1 VALAIVASLGLGAA
15 FSHWDGPFL
24 FFLAV
29 GGLLAWLI
37 LRDRRGETPAPASA
51 PSAYATAAGSTAYA
65 TAAPPAGGVSLGK
78 VPPAAGQPTG
88 PAAANPLPTYQPR
101 PPFQPPVGPPS
112 GPYGAVPPP
121 VPPPPP
127 PAPRRPRSAL
137 FSVTMSLVL
146 VGLGTLKLVDLSGT
160 PIVAGAYP
168 ALALAIIASALVV
181 GAWFGRSRGLIA
193 MGIIAAVLTG
203 AVSAAD
209 EWDHGRGDHVNIRVT
224 PTTSAELPTQ
234 VDYSSGSVRYDLT
247 QVDFT
252 GVSHTMRV
260 SMGAGEVV
268 VVVPRDVD
276 VTGTLS
282 MGIGEV
288 DFFGDSR
295 GGFPSDV
302 TLTDLGDDGPG
313 GGALQLDLDAGVGH
327 LEVRR
332 G

>member
-1 VALAIVASLGLGAA
+1 
-15 FSHWDGPFL
+15 
-24 FFLAV
+24 
-29 GGLLAWLI
+29 
-37 LRDRRGETPAPASA
+37 
-51 PSAYATAAGSTAYA
+51 
-65 TAAPPAGGVSLGK
+65 
-78 VPPAAGQPTG
+78 
-88 PAAANPLPTYQPR
+88 
-101 PPFQPPVGPPS
+101 
-112 GPYGAVPPP
+112 
-121 VPPPPP
+121 
-127 PAPRRPRSAL
+127 
-137 FSVTMSLVL
+137 MSLVL

-288 DFFGDSR
+288 VFFGDSR